1 MGFWPGLPWNN
12 EIRRL
17 RQMHDE
23 AQRSNKALQHSNR
36 ALAADLEETMDNLR
50 RSERSEAT
58 LRKMKIHRVL
68 TTFPAVKDELSEKVT
83 LLAQAEVELAVGP
96 LATRDDGQAVS

>member
-58 LRKMKIHRVL
+58 LRKMKIQL
-68 TTFPAVKDELSEKVT
+68 EDELSEKVT
-83 LLAQAEVELAVGP
+83 LLAQAEVELAVGT
-96 LATRDDGQAVS
+96 LTIRDDGQAVS